1 MYTLLMPRFIVISM
15 LKLHFLIPLTLLLAV
30 ASIFIGVGNVSL
42 TGLLAHNSE
51 DWLLLT
57 QSRLPRLISILIA
70 GAGLSIS
77 GLILQSLSRNRFV
90 SPTTAGLEDSARF
103 GVLLALIL
111 LPASTGW
118 LQTSLATLTT
128 FLGAMCFMAIL
139 NTLKHRDAVFVPLVG
154 MMFGNIINSITIFFA
169 LQFDLLQ
176 NINAWLQ
183 GDFSSVLAGR
193 YETLFVS
200 IPALLLA
207 YFYAKRFVLAGM
219 GEDFAV
225 NLGLNYKRTVTLG
238 LVLVS
243 LVTAVVIVTVGSIPF
258 LGLIVPNLV
267 ALYLGDNLKLTL
279 PHTAVVGAL
288 LVLICDIVGRVVIYP
303 YEISVSLIMGIAGS
317 AVFLIMLLRRYRRG

>member
-1 MYTLLMPRFIVISM
+1 M
-15 LKLHFLIPLTLLLAV
+15 LKLRFLIPLTLVLAV
-30 ASIFIGVGNVSL
+30 ASIFIGVGNVSFS
-42 TGLLAHNSE
+42 GLLAGRSE

-57 QSRLPRLISILIA
+57 NSRLPRLISIVIA
-70 GAGLSIS
+70 GASLSIS
-77 GLILQSLSRNRFV
+77 GLILQCLSRNRFV

-118 LQTSLATLTT
+118 LQTSFAAFTT

-139 NTLKHRDAVFVPLVG
+139 NTLKHRDTVFVPLVG
-154 MMFGNIINSITIFFA
+154 MMFGNIINSITVFFA

-183 GDFSSVLAGR
+183 GDFSSVLSGR

-207 YFYAKRFVLAGM
+207 YVFAQRFVLAGM

-225 NLGLNYKRTVTLG
+225 NLGVNYKRTMALG

-243 LVTAVVIVTVGSIPF
+243 IVTAVVIVTVGTIPF

-288 LVLICDIVGRVVIYP
+288 LVLVCDLTGRLVIYP
-303 YEISVSLIMGIAGS
+303 YEVSVSLIMGIIGS
-317 AVFLIMLLRRYRRG
+317 AVFLSMLLKRYRHG

>member
-1 MYTLLMPRFIVISM
+1 M
-15 LKLHFLIPLTLLLAV
+15 LKLRFLIPLTLVLAV
-30 ASIFIGVGNVSL
+30 ASIFIGVGNVSFS
-42 TGLLAHNSE
+42 GLLAGRSE

-57 QSRLPRLISILIA
+57 NSRLPRLISIVIA
-70 GAGLSIS
+70 GASLSIS
-77 GLILQSLSRNRFV
+77 GLILQCLSRNRFV

-111 LPASTGW
+111 LPASSGW
-118 LQTSLATLTT
+118 LQTSFAALTT
-128 FLGAMCFMAIL
+128 FAGAMCFMAIL
-139 NTLKHRDAVFVPLVG
+139 NTLKHRDTVFVPLVG
-154 MMFGNIINSITIFFA
+154 MMFGNIINSITVFFA

-183 GDFSSVLAGR
+183 GDFSSVLSGR

-207 YFYAKRFVLAGM
+207 YVFAQRFVLAGM

-225 NLGLNYKRTVTLG
+225 NLGVNYKRTMALG

-243 LVTAVVIVTVGSIPF
+243 IVTAVVIVTVGTIPF

-288 LVLICDIVGRVVIYP
+288 LVLVCDLTGRLVIYP
-303 YEISVSLIMGIAGS
+303 YEVSVSLIMGIIGS
-317 AVFLIMLLRRYRRG
+317 AVFLSMLLKRYRHG

>member
-1 MYTLLMPRFIVISM
+1 M
-15 LKLHFLIPLTLLLAV
+15 LKLRFLIPLTLLLAV
-30 ASIFIGVGNVSL
+30 ASVFIGVGNVSF
-42 TGLLAHNSE
+42 TGLLAGRSE

-57 QSRLPRLISILIA
+57 NSRLPRLISIVIA
-70 GAGLSIS
+70 GASLSIS
-77 GLILQSLSRNRFV
+77 GLILQCLSRNRFV

-103 GVLLALIL
+103 GVLMALIL
-111 LPASTGW
+111 LPASSGW
-118 LQTSLATLTT
+118 LQTSFAALTT
-128 FLGAMCFMAIL
+128 FAGAMCFMAIL
-139 NTLKHRDAVFVPLVG
+139 NTLKHRDTVFVPLVG
-154 MMFGNIINSITIFFA
+154 MMFGNIINSITVFFA

-183 GDFSSVLAGR
+183 GDFSSVLSGR

-207 YFYAKRFVLAGM
+207 YVFAQRFVLAGM

-225 NLGLNYKRTVTLG
+225 NLGVNYKRTMALG

-243 LVTAVVIVTVGSIPF
+243 IVTAVVIVTVGSIPF

-288 LVLICDIVGRVVIYP
+288 LVLVCDLTGRLVIYP
-303 YEISVSLIMGIAGS
+303 YEISVSLIMGIIGS
-317 AVFLIMLLRRYRRG
+317 VVFLSMLLKRYRHG

>member
-1 MYTLLMPRFIVISM
+1 M
-15 LKLHFLIPLTLLLAV
+15 LKLRFLIPLTLLLAV
-30 ASIFIGVGNVSL
+30 ASLFIGVGNVSFS
-42 TGLLAHNSE
+42 GLLAGRSE

-57 QSRLPRLISILIA
+57 NSRLPRLISIVIA
-70 GAGLSIS
+70 GASLSIS
-77 GLILQSLSRNRFV
+77 GLILQCLSRNRFV

-118 LQTSLATLTT
+118 LQTSFAAFTT

-139 NTLKHRDAVFVPLVG
+139 NTLKHRDTVFVPLVG
-154 MMFGNIINSITIFFA
+154 MMFGNIINSITVFFA

-183 GDFSSVLAGR
+183 GDFSSVLSGR

-207 YFYAKRFVLAGM
+207 YVFAQRFVLAGL

-225 NLGLNYKRTVTLG
+225 NLGMNYKRTMALG

-243 LVTAVVIVTVGSIPF
+243 IVTAVVIVTVGSIPF

-288 LVLICDIVGRVVIYP
+288 LVLVCDLTGRLVIYP
-303 YEISVSLIMGIAGS
+303 YEISVSLIMGIIGS
-317 AVFLIMLLRRYRRG
+317 VVFLSMLLKRYRHG

>member
-1 MYTLLMPRFIVISM
+1 M
-15 LKLHFLIPLTLLLAV
+15 LKLRFLIPLTLLLAV
-30 ASIFIGVGNVSL
+30 TSVFIGVGNVSF
-42 TGLLAHNSE
+42 TGLLAGRSE

-57 QSRLPRLISILIA
+57 NSRLPRLISIVIA
-70 GAGLSIS
+70 GASLSIS
-77 GLILQSLSRNRFV
+77 GLILQCLSRNRFV

-103 GVLLALIL
+103 GVLMALIL
-111 LPASTGW
+111 LPASSGW
-118 LQTSLATLTT
+118 LQTSFAALTT
-128 FLGAMCFMAIL
+128 FAGAMCFMAIL
-139 NTLKHRDAVFVPLVG
+139 NTLKHRDTVFVPLVG
-154 MMFGNIINSITIFFA
+154 MMFGNIINSITVFFA

-183 GDFSSVLAGR
+183 GDFSSVLSGR

-207 YFYAKRFVLAGM
+207 YVFAQRFVLAGM

-225 NLGLNYKRTVTLG
+225 NLGVNYKRTMALG

-243 LVTAVVIVTVGSIPF
+243 IVTAVVIVTVGTIPF

-288 LVLICDIVGRVVIYP
+288 LVLVCDLTGRLVIYP
-303 YEISVSLIMGIAGS
+303 YEVSVSLIMGIIGS
-317 AVFLIMLLRRYRRG
+317 AVFLSMLLKRYRHG

>member
-1 MYTLLMPRFIVISM
+1 M
-15 LKLHFLIPLTLLLAV
+15 LKLRFLIPLTLLFAV
-30 ASIFIGVGNVSL
+30 ASVFIGVGNVSF
-42 TGLLAHNSE
+42 TGLLAGRSE

-57 QSRLPRLISILIA
+57 NSRLPRLISIVIA
-70 GAGLSIS
+70 GASLSIS
-77 GLILQSLSRNRFV
+77 GLILQCLSRNRFV

-118 LQTSLATLTT
+118 LQTSFAALTT
-128 FLGAMCFMAIL
+128 FAGAMCFMAIL
-139 NTLKHRDAVFVPLVG
+139 NTLKHRDTVFVPLVG
-154 MMFGNIINSITIFFA
+154 MMFGNIINSITVFFA

-183 GDFSSVLAGR
+183 GDFSSVLSGR

-207 YFYAKRFVLAGM
+207 YVFAQRFVLAGM

-225 NLGLNYKRTVTLG
+225 NLGVNYKRTMALG

-243 LVTAVVIVTVGSIPF
+243 IVTAVVIVTVGSIPF

-288 LVLICDIVGRVVIYP
+288 LVLVCDLTGRLVIYP
-303 YEISVSLIMGIAGS
+303 YEVSVSLIMGIIGS
-317 AVFLIMLLRRYRRG
+317 AVFLSMLLKRYRHG

>member
-1 MYTLLMPRFIVISM
+1 M
-15 LKLHFLIPLTLLLAV
+15 LKLRFLIPLTLLLAV
-30 ASIFIGVGNVSL
+30 ASLFIGVGNVSFS
-42 TGLLAHNSE
+42 GLMAGRSE

-57 QSRLPRLISILIA
+57 NSRLPRLISIVIA
-70 GAGLSIS
+70 GASLSIS
-77 GLILQSLSRNRFV
+77 GLILQCLSRNRFV

-118 LQTSLATLTT
+118 LQTSFAAFTT

-139 NTLKHRDAVFVPLVG
+139 NTLKHRDTVFVPLVG
-154 MMFGNIINSITIFFA
+154 MMFGNIINSITVFFA

-183 GDFSSVLAGR
+183 GDFSSVLSGR

-207 YFYAKRFVLAGM
+207 YVFAQRFVLAGM

-225 NLGLNYKRTVTLG
+225 NLGVNYKRTMALG

-243 LVTAVVIVTVGSIPF
+243 IVTAVVIVTVGSIPF

-288 LVLICDIVGRVVIYP
+288 LVLVCDLTGRLVIYP
-303 YEISVSLIMGIAGS
+303 YEISVSLIMGIIGS
-317 AVFLIMLLRRYRRG
+317 VVFLSMLLKRYRHG

>member
-1 MYTLLMPRFIVISM
+1 M
-15 LKLHFLIPLTLLLAV
+15 LKLRFLIPLTLLLAV
-30 ASIFIGVGNVSL
+30 ASVFIGVGNVSF
-42 TGLLAHNSE
+42 TGLLAGRNE

-57 QSRLPRLISILIA
+57 NSRLPRLISIVIA
-70 GAGLSIS
+70 GASLSIS
-77 GLILQSLSRNRFV
+77 GLILQCLSRNRFV

-103 GVLLALIL
+103 GVLMALIL
-111 LPASTGW
+111 LPASSGW
-118 LQTSLATLTT
+118 LQTSFAALTT
-128 FLGAMCFMAIL
+128 FAGAMCFMAIL
-139 NTLKHRDAVFVPLVG
+139 NTLKHRDTVFVPLVG
-154 MMFGNIINSITIFFA
+154 MMFGNIINSITVFFA

-183 GDFSSVLAGR
+183 GDFSSVLSGR

-207 YFYAKRFVLAGM
+207 YVFAQRFVLAGM

-225 NLGLNYKRTVTLG
+225 NLGVNYKRTMALG

-243 LVTAVVIVTVGSIPF
+243 IVTAVVIVTVGTIPF

-288 LVLICDIVGRVVIYP
+288 LVLVCDLTGRLVIYP
-303 YEISVSLIMGIAGS
+303 YEVSVSLIMGIIGS
-317 AVFLIMLLRRYRRG
+317 AVFLSMLLKRYRHG

>member
-1 MYTLLMPRFIVISM
+1 M
-15 LKLHFLIPLTLLLAV
+15 LKLRFLIPLTLLLAV
-30 ASIFIGVGNVSL
+30 ASLLIGVGNVSFS
-42 TGLLAHNSE
+42 GLLAGRSE

-57 QSRLPRLISILIA
+57 NSRLPRLISIVIA
-70 GAGLSIS
+70 GASLSIS
-77 GLILQSLSRNRFV
+77 GLILQCLSRNRFV

-118 LQTSLATLTT
+118 LQTSFAAFTT

-139 NTLKHRDAVFVPLVG
+139 NTLKHRDTVFVPLVG
-154 MMFGNIINSITIFFA
+154 MMFGNIINSITVFFA

-183 GDFSSVLAGR
+183 GDFSSVLSGR

-207 YFYAKRFVLAGM
+207 YVFAQRFVLAGM

-225 NLGLNYKRTVTLG
+225 NLGVNYKRTMALG

-243 LVTAVVIVTVGSIPF
+243 IVTAVVIVTVGTIPF

-288 LVLICDIVGRVVIYP
+288 LVLVCDLTGRLVIYP
-303 YEISVSLIMGIAGS
+303 YEVSVSLIMGIIGS
-317 AVFLIMLLRRYRRG
+317 AVFLSMLLKRYRHG

>member
-1 MYTLLMPRFIVISM
+1 M
-15 LKLHFLIPLTLLLAV
+15 LKLRFLIPLTLLLAV
-30 ASIFIGVGNVSL
+30 ASVFIGVGNVSF
-42 TGLLAHNSE
+42 TGLLAGRSE

-57 QSRLPRLISILIA
+57 NSRLPRLISIVIA
-70 GAGLSIS
+70 GASLSIS
-77 GLILQSLSRNRFV
+77 GLILQCLSRNRFV

-118 LQTSLATLTT
+118 LQTSFAAFTT

-139 NTLKHRDAVFVPLVG
+139 NTLKHRDTVFVPLVG
-154 MMFGNIINSITIFFA
+154 MMFGNIINSITVFFA

-183 GDFSSVLAGR
+183 GDFSSVLSGR

-207 YFYAKRFVLAGM
+207 YVFAQRFVLAGL

-225 NLGLNYKRTVTLG
+225 NLGVNYKRTMALG

-243 LVTAVVIVTVGSIPF
+243 IVTAVVIVTVGSIPF

-288 LVLICDIVGRVVIYP
+288 LVLVCDLTGRLVIYP
-303 YEISVSLIMGIAGS
+303 YEISVSLIMGIIGS
-317 AVFLIMLLRRYRRG
+317 VVFLSMLLKRYRHG

>member
-1 MYTLLMPRFIVISM
+1 M
-15 LKLHFLIPLTLLLAV
+15 LKLRFLIPLTLLLAV
-30 ASIFIGVGNVSL
+30 ASLFIGVGNVSFS
-42 TGLLAHNSE
+42 GLMAGRSE

-57 QSRLPRLISILIA
+57 NSRLPRLISIIIA
-70 GAGLSIS
+70 GASLSIS
-77 GLILQSLSRNRFV
+77 GLILQCLSRNRFV

-118 LQTSLATLTT
+118 LQTSFAAFTT

-139 NTLKHRDAVFVPLVG
+139 NTLKHRDTVFVPLVG
-154 MMFGNIINSITIFFA
+154 MMFGNIINSITVFFA

-183 GDFSSVLAGR
+183 GDFSSVLSGR

-207 YFYAKRFVLAGM
+207 YVFAQRFVLAGL

-225 NLGLNYKRTVTLG
+225 NLGVNYKRTMALG

-243 LVTAVVIVTVGSIPF
+243 IVTAVVIVTVGSIPF

-288 LVLICDIVGRVVIYP
+288 LVLVCDLTGRLVIYP
-303 YEISVSLIMGIAGS
+303 YEVSVSLIMGIIGS
-317 AVFLIMLLRRYRRG
+317 AVFLSMLLKRYRHG

>member
-1 MYTLLMPRFIVISM
+1 M
-15 LKLHFLIPLTLLLAV
+15 LKLRFLIPLTLLLAV
-30 ASIFIGVGNVSL
+30 ASLLIGVGNVSFS
-42 TGLLAHNSE
+42 GLMAGRSE

-57 QSRLPRLISILIA
+57 NSRLPRLISIVIA
-70 GAGLSIS
+70 GASLSIS
-77 GLILQSLSRNRFV
+77 GLILQCLSRNRFV

-118 LQTSLATLTT
+118 LQTSFAAFTT
-128 FLGAMCFMAIL
+128 FSGAMCFMAIL
-139 NTLKHRDAVFVPLVG
+139 NTLKHRDTVFVPLVG
-154 MMFGNIINSITIFFA
+154 MMFGNIINSITVFFA

-183 GDFSSVLAGR
+183 GDFSSVLSGR

-207 YFYAKRFVLAGM
+207 YVFAQRFVLAGM

-225 NLGLNYKRTVTLG
+225 NLGVNYKRTMALG

-243 LVTAVVIVTVGSIPF
+243 IVTAVVIVTVGSIPF

-288 LVLICDIVGRVVIYP
+288 LVLVCDLTGRLVIYP
-303 YEISVSLIMGIAGS
+303 YEISVSLIMGIIGS
-317 AVFLIMLLRRYRRG
+317 VVFLSMLLKRYRHG

>member
-1 MYTLLMPRFIVISM
+1 M
-15 LKLHFLIPLTLLLAV
+15 LKLRFLIPLTLVLAV
-30 ASIFIGVGNVSL
+30 ASIFIGVGNVSF
-42 TGLLAHNSE
+42 TGLLAGRSE

-57 QSRLPRLISILIA
+57 NSRLPRLISIVIA
-70 GAGLSIS
+70 GASLSIS
-77 GLILQSLSRNRFV
+77 GLILQCLSRNRFV

-118 LQTSLATLTT
+118 LQTSFAALTT
-128 FLGAMCFMAIL
+128 FAGAMCFMAIL
-139 NTLKHRDAVFVPLVG
+139 NTLKHRDTVFVPLVG
-154 MMFGNIINSITIFFA
+154 MMFGNIINSITVFFA

-183 GDFSSVLAGR
+183 GDFSSVLSGR

-207 YFYAKRFVLAGM
+207 YVFAQRFVLAGM

-225 NLGLNYKRTVTLG
+225 NLGVNYKRTMALG

-243 LVTAVVIVTVGSIPF
+243 IVTAVVIVTVGTIPF

-288 LVLICDIVGRVVIYP
+288 LVLVCDLTGRLVIYP
-303 YEISVSLIMGIAGS
+303 YEVSVSLIMGIIGS
-317 AVFLIMLLRRYRRG
+317 AVFLSMLLKRYRHG

>member
-1 MYTLLMPRFIVISM
+1 M
-15 LKLHFLIPLTLLLAV
+15 LKLRFLIPLTLVLAV
-30 ASIFIGVGNVSL
+30 ASIFIGVGNVSFS
-42 TGLLAHNSE
+42 GLLAGRSE

-57 QSRLPRLISILIA
+57 NSRLPRLISIVIA
-70 GAGLSIS
+70 GASLSIS
-77 GLILQSLSRNRFV
+77 GLILQCLSRNRFV

-111 LPASTGW
+111 LPASSGW
-118 LQTSLATLTT
+118 LQTSFAALTT
-128 FLGAMCFMAIL
+128 FAGAMCFMAIL
-139 NTLKHRDAVFVPLVG
+139 NTLKHRDTVFVPLVG
-154 MMFGNIINSITIFFA
+154 MMFGNIINSITVFFA
-169 LQFDLLQ
+169 LHFDLLQ

-183 GDFSSVLAGR
+183 GDFSSVLSGR

-207 YFYAKRFVLAGM
+207 YVFAQRFVLAGM

-225 NLGLNYKRTVTLG
+225 NLGVNYKRTMALG

-243 LVTAVVIVTVGSIPF
+243 IVTAVVIVTVGTIPF

-288 LVLICDIVGRVVIYP
+288 LVLVCDLTGRLVIYP
-303 YEISVSLIMGIAGS
+303 YEVSVSLIMGIIGS
-317 AVFLIMLLRRYRRG
+317 AVFLSMLLKRYRHG

>member
-1 MYTLLMPRFIVISM
+1 M
-15 LKLHFLIPLTLLLAV
+15 LKLRFLIPLTLLLAV
-30 ASIFIGVGNVSL
+30 ASVFIGVGNVSF
-42 TGLLAHNSE
+42 TGLLAGRNE

-57 QSRLPRLISILIA
+57 NSRLPRLISIVIA
-70 GAGLSIS
+70 GASLSIS
-77 GLILQSLSRNRFV
+77 GLILQCLSRNRFV

-118 LQTSLATLTT
+118 LQTSFAAFTT

-139 NTLKHRDAVFVPLVG
+139 NTLKHRDTVFVPLVG
-154 MMFGNIINSITIFFA
+154 MMFGNIINSITVFFA

-183 GDFSSVLAGR
+183 GDFSSVLSGR

-207 YFYAKRFVLAGM
+207 YVFAQRFVLAGM

-225 NLGLNYKRTVTLG
+225 NLGVNYKRTMALG

-243 LVTAVVIVTVGSIPF
+243 IVTAVVIVTVGTIPF

-288 LVLICDIVGRVVIYP
+288 LVLVCDLTGRLVIYP
-303 YEISVSLIMGIAGS
+303 YEVSVSLIMGIIGS
-317 AVFLIMLLRRYRRG
+317 AVFLSMLLKRYRHG

>member
-1 MYTLLMPRFIVISM
+1 M
-15 LKLHFLIPLTLLLAV
+15 LKLRFLIPLTLLLAV
-30 ASIFIGVGNVSL
+30 ASLLIGVGNVSFS
-42 TGLLAHNSE
+42 GLMAGRSE

-57 QSRLPRLISILIA
+57 NSRLPRLISIVIA
-70 GAGLSIS
+70 GASLSIS
-77 GLILQSLSRNRFV
+77 GLILQCLSRNRFV

-118 LQTSLATLTT
+118 LQTSFAAFTT

-139 NTLKHRDAVFVPLVG
+139 NTLKHRDTVFVPLVG
-154 MMFGNIINSITIFFA
+154 MMFGNIINSITVFFA

-183 GDFSSVLAGR
+183 GDFSSVLSGR

-207 YFYAKRFVLAGM
+207 YVFAQRFVLAGL

-225 NLGLNYKRTVTLG
+225 NLGVNYKRTMALG

-243 LVTAVVIVTVGSIPF
+243 IVTAVVIVTVGSIPF

-288 LVLICDIVGRVVIYP
+288 LVLVCDLTGRLVIYP
-303 YEISVSLIMGIAGS
+303 YEISVSLIMGIIGS
-317 AVFLIMLLRRYRRG
+317 VVFLSMLLKRYCHG

>member
-1 MYTLLMPRFIVISM
+1 M
-15 LKLHFLIPLTLLLAV
+15 LKLRFLIPLTLLLAV
-30 ASIFIGVGNVSL
+30 ASLLIGVGNVSF
-42 TGLLAHNSE
+42 TGLLAGRSE

-57 QSRLPRLISILIA
+57 NSRLPRLISIVIA
-70 GAGLSIS
+70 GASLSIS
-77 GLILQSLSRNRFV
+77 GLILQCLSRNRFV

-118 LQTSLATLTT
+118 LQTSFAAFTT

-139 NTLKHRDAVFVPLVG
+139 NTLKHRDTVFVPLVG
-154 MMFGNIINSITIFFA
+154 MMFGNIINSITVFFA

-183 GDFSSVLAGR
+183 GDFSSVLSGR

-207 YFYAKRFVLAGM
+207 YVFAQRFVLAGM

-225 NLGLNYKRTVTLG
+225 NLGVNYKRTMALG

-243 LVTAVVIVTVGSIPF
+243 IVTAVVIVTVGSIPF

-288 LVLICDIVGRVVIYP
+288 LVLVCDLTGRLVIYP
-303 YEISVSLIMGIAGS
+303 YEISVSLIMGIIGS
-317 AVFLIMLLRRYRRG
+317 VVFLSMLLKRYRHG

>member
-1 MYTLLMPRFIVISM
+1 M
-15 LKLHFLIPLTLLLAV
+15 LKLRFLVPLTLVLAV
-30 ASIFIGVGNVSL
+30 ASIFIGVGNVSFS
-42 TGLLAHNSE
+42 GLLAGRSE

-57 QSRLPRLISILIA
+57 NSRLPRLISIVIA
-70 GAGLSIS
+70 GASLSIS
-77 GLILQSLSRNRFV
+77 GLILQCLSRNRFV

-118 LQTSLATLTT
+118 LQTSFAAFTT

-139 NTLKHRDAVFVPLVG
+139 NTLKHRDTVFVPLVG
-154 MMFGNIINSITIFFA
+154 MMFGNIINSITVFFA

-183 GDFSSVLAGR
+183 GDFSSVLSGR

-207 YFYAKRFVLAGM
+207 YVFAQRFVLAGM

-225 NLGLNYKRTVTLG
+225 NLGVNYKRTMALG

-243 LVTAVVIVTVGSIPF
+243 IVTAVVIVTVGTIPF

-288 LVLICDIVGRVVIYP
+288 LVLVCDLTGRLVIYP
-303 YEISVSLIMGIAGS
+303 YEVSVSLIMGIIGS
-317 AVFLIMLLRRYRRG
+317 AVFLSMLLKRYRHG

>member
-1 MYTLLMPRFIVISM
+1 M
-15 LKLHFLIPLTLLLAV
+15 LKLRFLIPLTLVLAV
-30 ASIFIGVGNVSL
+30 ASIFIGVGNVSFS
-42 TGLLAHNSE
+42 GLLAGRSE

-57 QSRLPRLISILIA
+57 NSRLPRLISIVIA
-70 GAGLSIS
+70 GASLSIS
-77 GLILQSLSRNRFV
+77 GLILQCLSRNRFV

-111 LPASTGW
+111 LPASSGW
-118 LQTSLATLTT
+118 LQTSFAALTT
-128 FLGAMCFMAIL
+128 FAGAMCFMAIL
-139 NTLKHRDAVFVPLVG
+139 NTLKHRDTVFVPLVG
-154 MMFGNIINSITIFFA
+154 MMFGNIINSITVFFA

-183 GDFSSVLAGR
+183 GDFSSVLSGR

-207 YFYAKRFVLAGM
+207 YVFAQRFVLAGM
-219 GEDFAV
+219 GEDFAM
-225 NLGLNYKRTVTLG
+225 NLGVNYKRTMALG

-243 LVTAVVIVTVGSIPF
+243 IVTAVVIVTVGTIPF

-288 LVLICDIVGRVVIYP
+288 LVLVCDLTGRLVIYP
-303 YEISVSLIMGIAGS
+303 YEVSVSLIMGIIGS
-317 AVFLIMLLRRYRRG
+317 AVFLSMLLKRYRHG

>member
-1 MYTLLMPRFIVISM
+1 M
-15 LKLHFLIPLTLLLAV
+15 LKLRFLIPLTLVLAV
-30 ASIFIGVGNVSL
+30 ASIFIGVGNVSFS
-42 TGLLAHNSE
+42 GLLAGRSE

-57 QSRLPRLISILIA
+57 NSRLPRLISIVIA
-70 GAGLSIS
+70 GASLSIS
-77 GLILQSLSRNRFV
+77 GLILQCLSRNRFV

-111 LPASTGW
+111 LPASSGW
-118 LQTSLATLTT
+118 LQTSFAALTT
-128 FLGAMCFMAIL
+128 FAGAMCFMAIL
-139 NTLKHRDAVFVPLVG
+139 NTLKHRDTVFVPLVG
-154 MMFGNIINSITIFFA
+154 MMFGNIINSITVFFA

-183 GDFSSVLAGR
+183 GDFSSVLSGR

-207 YFYAKRFVLAGM
+207 YVFAQRFVLAGM

-225 NLGLNYKRTVTLG
+225 NLGVNYKRTMALG
-238 LVLVS
+238 LLLVS
-243 LVTAVVIVTVGSIPF
+243 IVTAVVIVTVGTIPF

-279 PHTAVVGAL
+279 PHTAVVGTL
-288 LVLICDIVGRVVIYP
+288 LVLVCDLTGRLVIYP
-303 YEISVSLIMGIAGS
+303 YEVSVSLIMGIIGS
-317 AVFLIMLLRRYRRG
+317 AVFLSMLLKRYRHG

>member
-1 MYTLLMPRFIVISM
+1 M
-15 LKLHFLIPLTLLLAV
+15 LKLRFLIPLTLVLAV
-30 ASIFIGVGNVSL
+30 ASIFIGVGNVSFS
-42 TGLLAHNSE
+42 GLLAGRSE

-57 QSRLPRLISILIA
+57 NSRLPRLISIVIA
-70 GAGLSIS
+70 GASLSIS
-77 GLILQSLSRNRFV
+77 GLILQCLSRNRFV

-111 LPASTGW
+111 LPASSGW
-118 LQTSLATLTT
+118 LQTSFAALTT
-128 FLGAMCFMAIL
+128 FAGAMCFMAIL
-139 NTLKHRDAVFVPLVG
+139 NTLKHRDTVFVPLVG
-154 MMFGNIINSITIFFA
+154 MMFGNIINSITVFFA

-183 GDFSSVLAGR
+183 GDFSSVLSGR

-207 YFYAKRFVLAGM
+207 YVFAQRFVLAGM

-225 NLGLNYKRTVTLG
+225 NLGVNYKRTMALG

-243 LVTAVVIVTVGSIPF
+243 IVTAVVIVTVGSIPF

-288 LVLICDIVGRVVIYP
+288 LVLVCDLTGRLVIYP
-303 YEISVSLIMGIAGS
+303 YEISVSLIMGIIGS
-317 AVFLIMLLRRYRRG
+317 VVFLSMLLKRYRHG

>member
-1 MYTLLMPRFIVISM
+1 M
-15 LKLHFLIPLTLLLAV
+15 LKLRFLIPLTLVLAV
-30 ASIFIGVGNVSL
+30 ASIFIGVGNVSFS
-42 TGLLAHNSE
+42 GLLAGRSE

-57 QSRLPRLISILIA
+57 NSRLPRLISIVIA
-70 GAGLSIS
+70 GASLSIS
-77 GLILQSLSRNRFV
+77 GLILQCLSRNRFV

-103 GVLLALIL
+103 GVLMALIL
-111 LPASTGW
+111 LPASSGW
-118 LQTSLATLTT
+118 LQTSFAALTT
-128 FLGAMCFMAIL
+128 FAGAMCFMAIL
-139 NTLKHRDAVFVPLVG
+139 NTLKHRDTVFVPLVG
-154 MMFGNIINSITIFFA
+154 MMFGNIINSITVFFA

-183 GDFSSVLAGR
+183 GDFSSVLSGR

-207 YFYAKRFVLAGM
+207 YVFAQRFVLAGM

-225 NLGLNYKRTVTLG
+225 NLGVNYKRTMALG

-243 LVTAVVIVTVGSIPF
+243 IVTAVVIVTVGTIPF

-267 ALYLGDNLKLTL
+267 ALYLGDNLKITL

-288 LVLICDIVGRVVIYP
+288 LVLVCDLTGRLVIYP
-303 YEISVSLIMGIAGS
+303 YEVSVSLIMGIIGS
-317 AVFLIMLLRRYRRG
+317 AVFLSMLLKRYRHG

>member
-1 MYTLLMPRFIVISM
+1 M
-15 LKLHFLIPLTLLLAV
+15 LKLRFLIPLTLLLAV
-30 ASIFIGVGNVSL
+30 ASLLIGVGNVSFS
-42 TGLLAHNSE
+42 GLMAGRSE

-57 QSRLPRLISILIA
+57 NSRLPRLISIVIA
-70 GAGLSIS
+70 GASLSIS
-77 GLILQSLSRNRFV
+77 GLILQCLSRNRFV

-118 LQTSLATLTT
+118 LQTSFAAFTT

-139 NTLKHRDAVFVPLVG
+139 NTLKHRDTVFVPLVG
-154 MMFGNIINSITIFFA
+154 MMFGNIINSITVFFA

-183 GDFSSVLAGR
+183 GDFSSVLSGR

-207 YFYAKRFVLAGM
+207 YVFAQRFVLAGL

-225 NLGLNYKRTVTLG
+225 NLGVNYKRTMALG

-243 LVTAVVIVTVGSIPF
+243 IVTAVVIVTVGSIPC

-288 LVLICDIVGRVVIYP
+288 LVLVCDLTGRLVIYP
-303 YEISVSLIMGIAGS
+303 YEISVSLIMGIIGS
-317 AVFLIMLLRRYRRG
+317 VVFLSMLLKRYRHG

>member
-1 MYTLLMPRFIVISM
+1 M
-15 LKLHFLIPLTLLLAV
+15 LKLRFLIPLTLLLAV
-30 ASIFIGVGNVSL
+30 ASLLIGVGNVSFS
-42 TGLLAHNSE
+42 GLMAGRSE

-57 QSRLPRLISILIA
+57 NSRLPRLISIVIA
-70 GAGLSIS
+70 GASLSIS
-77 GLILQSLSRNRFV
+77 GLILQCLSRNRFV

-118 LQTSLATLTT
+118 LQTSFAAFTT

-139 NTLKHRDAVFVPLVG
+139 NTLKHRDTVFVPLVG
-154 MMFGNIINSITIFFA
+154 MMFGNIINSITVFFA

-183 GDFSSVLAGR
+183 GDFSSVLSGR

-207 YFYAKRFVLAGM
+207 YVFAQRFVLAGM

-225 NLGLNYKRTVTLG
+225 NLGVNYKRTMALG

-243 LVTAVVIVTVGSIPF
+243 IVTAVVIVTVGTIPF

-288 LVLICDIVGRVVIYP
+288 LVLVCDLTGRLVIYP
-303 YEISVSLIMGIAGS
+303 YEVSVSLIMGIIGS
-317 AVFLIMLLRRYRRG
+317 AVFLSMLLKRYRRG

>member
-1 MYTLLMPRFIVISM
+1 M
-15 LKLHFLIPLTLLLAV
+15 LKLRFLIPLTLLLAV
-30 ASIFIGVGNVSL
+30 ASVFIGVGNVSF
-42 TGLLAHNSE
+42 TGLLAGRSE

-57 QSRLPRLISILIA
+57 NSRLPRLISIVIA
-70 GAGLSIS
+70 GASLSIS
-77 GLILQSLSRNRFV
+77 GLILQCLSRNRFV

-118 LQTSLATLTT
+118 LQTSFAAFTT

-139 NTLKHRDAVFVPLVG
+139 NTLKHRDTVFVPLVG
-154 MMFGNIINSITIFFA
+154 MMFGNIINSITVFFA
-169 LQFDLLQ
+169 LHFDLLQ

-183 GDFSSVLAGR
+183 GDFSSVLSGR

-207 YFYAKRFVLAGM
+207 YVFAQRFVLAGM

-225 NLGLNYKRTVTLG
+225 NLGVNYKRTMALG

-243 LVTAVVIVTVGSIPF
+243 IVTAVVIVTVGSIPF

-288 LVLICDIVGRVVIYP
+288 LVLVCDLTGRLVIYP
-303 YEISVSLIMGIAGS
+303 YEISVSLIMGIIGS
-317 AVFLIMLLRRYRRG
+317 VVFLSMLLKRYRHG

>member
-1 MYTLLMPRFIVISM
+1 M
-15 LKLHFLIPLTLLLAV
+15 LKLRFLIPQTLVLAV
-30 ASIFIGVGNVSL
+30 ASIFIGVGNVSFS
-42 TGLLAHNSE
+42 GLLAGRSE

-57 QSRLPRLISILIA
+57 NSRLPRLISIVIA
-70 GAGLSIS
+70 GASLSIS
-77 GLILQSLSRNRFV
+77 GLILQCLSRNRFV

-118 LQTSLATLTT
+118 LQTSFAAFTT

-139 NTLKHRDAVFVPLVG
+139 NTLKHRDTVFVPLVG
-154 MMFGNIINSITIFFA
+154 MMFGNIINSITVFFA

-183 GDFSSVLAGR
+183 GDFSSVLSGR

-207 YFYAKRFVLAGM
+207 YVFAQRFVLAGM

-225 NLGLNYKRTVTLG
+225 NLGVNYKRTMALG

-243 LVTAVVIVTVGSIPF
+243 IVTAVVIVTVGSIPF

-288 LVLICDIVGRVVIYP
+288 LVLVCDLTGRLVIYP
-303 YEISVSLIMGIAGS
+303 YEISVSLIMGIIGS
-317 AVFLIMLLRRYRRG
+317 VVFLSMLLKRYRHG

>member
-1 MYTLLMPRFIVISM
+1 M
-15 LKLHFLIPLTLLLAV
+15 LKLRFLIPLTLLLAV
-30 ASIFIGVGNVSL
+30 ASVFIGVGNVSF
-42 TGLLAHNSE
+42 TGLLAGRSE

-57 QSRLPRLISILIA
+57 NSRLPRLISIVIA
-70 GAGLSIS
+70 GASLSIS
-77 GLILQSLSRNRFV
+77 GLILQCLSRNRFV

-103 GVLLALIL
+103 GVLMALIL
-111 LPASTGW
+111 LPASSGW
-118 LQTSLATLTT
+118 LQTSFAALTT
-128 FLGAMCFMAIL
+128 FAGAMCFMAIL
-139 NTLKHRDAVFVPLVG
+139 NTLKHRDTVFVPLVG
-154 MMFGNIINSITIFFA
+154 MMFGNIINSITVFIA

-183 GDFSSVLAGR
+183 GDFSSVLSGR

-207 YFYAKRFVLAGM
+207 YVFAQHFVLAGM

-225 NLGLNYKRTVTLG
+225 NLGVNYKRTMALG

-243 LVTAVVIVTVGSIPF
+243 IVTAVVIVTVGSIPF

-288 LVLICDIVGRVVIYP
+288 LVLVCDLTGRLVIYP
-303 YEISVSLIMGIAGS
+303 YEISVSLIMGIIGS
-317 AVFLIMLLRRYRRG
+317 VVFLSMLLKRYRHG

>member
-1 MYTLLMPRFIVISM
+1 M
-15 LKLHFLIPLTLLLAV
+15 LKLRFLVPLTLVLAV
-30 ASIFIGVGNVSL
+30 ASIFIGVGNVSFS
-42 TGLLAHNSE
+42 GLLAGRSE

-57 QSRLPRLISILIA
+57 NSRLPRLISIVIA
-70 GAGLSIS
+70 GASLSIS
-77 GLILQSLSRNRFV
+77 GLILQCLSRNRFV

-118 LQTSLATLTT
+118 LQTSFAAFTT

-139 NTLKHRDAVFVPLVG
+139 NTLKHRDTVFVPLVG
-154 MMFGNIINSITIFFA
+154 MMFGNIINSITVFFA

-183 GDFSSVLAGR
+183 GDFSSVLSGR

-207 YFYAKRFVLAGM
+207 YVFAQRFVLAGM

-225 NLGLNYKRTVTLG
+225 NLGVNYKRTMALG

-243 LVTAVVIVTVGSIPF
+243 IVTAVVIVTVGSIPF

-288 LVLICDIVGRVVIYP
+288 LVLVCDLTGRLVIYP
-303 YEISVSLIMGIAGS
+303 YEISVSLIMGIIGS
-317 AVFLIMLLRRYRRG
+317 VVFLSMLLKRYRHG

>member
-1 MYTLLMPRFIVISM
+1 M
-15 LKLHFLIPLTLLLAV
+15 LKLRFLIPLTLLLAV
-30 ASIFIGVGNVSL
+30 ASVFIGVGNVSF
-42 TGLLAHNSE
+42 TGLLAGRSE

-57 QSRLPRLISILIA
+57 NSRLPRLISIVIA
-70 GAGLSIS
+70 GASLSIS
-77 GLILQSLSRNRFV
+77 GLILQCLSRNRFV

-118 LQTSLATLTT
+118 LQTSFAAFTT

-139 NTLKHRDAVFVPLVG
+139 NTLKHRDTVFVPLVG
-154 MMFGNIINSITIFFA
+154 MMFGNIINSITVFFA

-183 GDFSSVLAGR
+183 GDFSSVLSGR

-207 YFYAKRFVLAGM
+207 YVFAQRFVLAGM

-225 NLGLNYKRTVTLG
+225 NLGVNYKRTMALG

-243 LVTAVVIVTVGSIPF
+243 IVTAVVIVTVGSIPF

-288 LVLICDIVGRVVIYP
+288 LVLVCDLTGRLVIYP
-303 YEISVSLIMGIAGS
+303 YEISVSLIMGIIGS
-317 AVFLIMLLRRYRRG
+317 VVFLSMLLKRYRHG

>member
-1 MYTLLMPRFIVISM
+1 M
-15 LKLHFLIPLTLLLAV
+15 LKLRFLIPLTLVLAV
-30 ASIFIGVGNVSL
+30 ASIFIGVGNVSFS
-42 TGLLAHNSE
+42 GLLAGRSE

-57 QSRLPRLISILIA
+57 NSRLPRLISIIIA
-70 GAGLSIS
+70 GASLSIS
-77 GLILQSLSRNRFV
+77 GLILQCLSRNRFV

-103 GVLLALIL
+103 GVLMALIL
-111 LPASTGW
+111 LPASSGW
-118 LQTSLATLTT
+118 LQTSFAALTT
-128 FLGAMCFMAIL
+128 FAGAMCFMAIL
-139 NTLKHRDAVFVPLVG
+139 NTLKHRDTVFVPLVG
-154 MMFGNIINSITIFFA
+154 MMFGNIINSITVFFA

-183 GDFSSVLAGR
+183 GDFSSVLSGR

-207 YFYAKRFVLAGM
+207 YVFAQRFVLAGM

-225 NLGLNYKRTVTLG
+225 NLGVNYKRTMALG

-243 LVTAVVIVTVGSIPF
+243 IVTAVVIVTVGTIPF

-288 LVLICDIVGRVVIYP
+288 LVLVCDLTGRLVIYP
-303 YEISVSLIMGIAGS
+303 YEVSVSLIMGIIGS
-317 AVFLIMLLRRYRRG
+317 AVFLSMLLKRYRHG

>member
-1 MYTLLMPRFIVISM
+1 M
-15 LKLHFLIPLTLLLAV
+15 LKLRFLIPLTLLLAV
-30 ASIFIGVGNVSL
+30 ASLLIGVGNVSFS
-42 TGLLAHNSE
+42 GLMAGRSE

-57 QSRLPRLISILIA
+57 NSRLPRLISIVIA
-70 GAGLSIS
+70 GASLSIS
-77 GLILQSLSRNRFV
+77 GLILQCLSRNRFV

-118 LQTSLATLTT
+118 LQTSFAAFTT

-139 NTLKHRDAVFVPLVG
+139 NTLKHRDTVFVPLVG
-154 MMFGNIINSITIFFA
+154 MMFGNIINSITVFFA

-183 GDFSSVLAGR
+183 GDFSSVLSGR

-207 YFYAKRFVLAGM
+207 YVIAQRFVLAGM

-225 NLGLNYKRTVTLG
+225 NLGVNYKRTMALG

-243 LVTAVVIVTVGSIPF
+243 IVTAVVIVTVGSIPF

-288 LVLICDIVGRVVIYP
+288 LVLVCDLTGRLVIYP
-303 YEISVSLIMGIAGS
+303 YEISVSLIMGIIGS
-317 AVFLIMLLRRYRRG
+317 VVFLSMLLKRYRHG

>member
-1 MYTLLMPRFIVISM
+1 M
-15 LKLHFLIPLTLLLAV
+15 LKLRFLIPLTLLLAV
-30 ASIFIGVGNVSL
+30 ASVFIGVGNVSF
-42 TGLLAHNSE
+42 TGLLAGRSE

-57 QSRLPRLISILIA
+57 NSRLPRLISIVIA
-70 GAGLSIS
+70 GASLSIS
-77 GLILQSLSRNRFV
+77 GLILQCLSRNRFV

-118 LQTSLATLTT
+118 LQTSFAAFTT

-139 NTLKHRDAVFVPLVG
+139 NTLKHRDTVFVPLVG
-154 MMFGNIINSITIFFA
+154 MMFGNIINSITVFFA

-183 GDFSSVLAGR
+183 GDFSSVLSGR

-207 YFYAKRFVLAGM
+207 YVFAQRFVLAGM

-225 NLGLNYKRTVTLG
+225 NLGVNYKRTMALG

-243 LVTAVVIVTVGSIPF
+243 IVTAVVIVTVGSIPF

-288 LVLICDIVGRVVIYP
+288 LVLVCDLTGRLVIYP
-303 YEISVSLIMGIAGS
+303 YEVSVSLIMGIIGS
-317 AVFLIMLLRRYRRG
+317 AVFLSLLLKRYRHG